1 MAIYTLGSYS
11 LSSPQIV
18 QMASAQNILSLLQG
32 FEKTEIFPTPLMPSL
47 A

>member
-1 MAIYTLGSYS
+1 MAIYILGLYS

-18 QMASAQNILSLLQG
+18 LMASAQNILSLLQG
-32 FEKTEIFPTPLMPSL
+32 FEKTEISPTPLMTSL

>member
-1 MAIYTLGSYS
+1 MAIYTLGLYS

-18 QMASAQNILSLLQG
+18 LMTSAQNILSLLQG
-32 FEKTEIFPTPLMPSL
+32 FEKTEISPTPLMTSL